1 MRSLSQSL
9 VVTAGELYDR
19 SKLKP
24 QLITAKA
31 AKRHQARLEFLGYA
45 VESNL
50 SILSVTFLAWAS
62 LVGLAAERLGGSE
75 LGPVTWSS
83 WGRLSID
90 NRHLAIGN
98 YGIVLSVPRNKSLK

>member
-31 AKRHQARLEFLGYA
+31 AKRHQARLEFLGDA

-62 LVGLAAERLGGSE
+62 LVGLAAS
-75 LGPVTWSS
+75 VY
-83 WGRLSID
+83 
-90 NRHLAIGN
+90 A
-98 YGIVLSVPRNKSLK
+98 VLSRTIMEQLGKVINRQSAFGNRQLWDRLVGAAQ